1 MDSVTVRE
9 LRNNGGAVLDRVI
22 RGEALVVT
30 RDGAEV
36 GELRPRPRAPL
47 SAADLVARRRSLP
60 LVDVGRL
67 QRDIDAV
74 VDQTL

>member
-1 MDSVTVRE
+1 MESVTIRE
-9 LRNNGGAVLDRVI
+9 LRNNGGAVLDRVL

-36 GELRPRPRAPL
+36 GELRPRPRPRL
-47 SAADLVARRRSLP
+47 SGADLIARRRSLP
-60 LVDVGRL
+60 VVDVGQLR
-67 QRDIDAV
+67 RDIDAT